1 MLMTETTAIRVRNQ
15 TRRRMFQLAGGSAVA
30 GVLASCGIS
39 LRNGASGPD
48 RARPPEDAWSG
59 LTKPGPNR
67 MQAIVP
73 ATDLAVG
80 PNRFTL
86 GILHFPDGATEPQ
99 RLPDADL
106 RLQFFFPIEPQ
117 AAKVGQTI
125 TPTYRWVDMKGK
137 GLYVAS
143 VEFDRSGMW
152 GVEVTG
158 TVGGKSL
165 DPARTRFPV
174 KVKPD
179 TPGIGSPAPRSKN
192 LTARDVIDIKQIDSG
207 VTPNDM
213 HDLTI
218 AEAIALGKPTVV
230 IFATP
235 GFCTTQTCAP
245 MVNEMQALKKTLSGS
260 ASFVHV
266 EIFKD
271 PSSRTPFETV
281 TEWGLTSEPWVFL
294 IDKSGNIASK
304 FEGPAP
310 KDEVEAAI
318 KRLI

>member
-1 MLMTETTAIRVRNQ
+1 MTQKTANRVRYQ
-15 TRRRMFQLAGGSAVA
+15 TRRSVIQFAGWSASA
-30 GVLASCGIS
+30 GALGSCGIS
-39 LRNGASGPD
+39 LRDKAAGTERS
-48 RARPPEDAWSG
+48 RPPEDPWSG

-86 GILHFPDGATEPQ
+86 GIVHFPDGATEPQ

-117 AAKVGQTI
+117 ATKVGQAI
-125 TPTYRWVDMKGK
+125 TPTYRWVDTKGK

-143 VEFDRSGMW
+143 VDFDRSGMW

-192 LTARDVIDIKQIDSG
+192 LTARDVTDIKQIDSG

-213 HDLTI
+213 HDLTV
-218 AEAIALGKPTVV
+218 ADAIALGKPTVV

-235 GFCTTQTCAP
+235 GFCVTQTCAP
-245 MVNEMQALKKTLSGS
+245 MVNEMQALKKSLSGS
-260 ASFVHV
+260 ASFIHV

-271 PSSRTPFETV
+271 PATRTPFETV

-294 IDKSGNIASK
+294 IDKTGNIASK

-310 KDEVEAAI
+310 KDEVEAVL
-318 KRLI
+318 KRLL

>member
-1 MLMTETTAIRVRNQ
+1 MTLETSDPVRNQ
-15 TRRRMFQLAGGSAVA
+15 TRRSMFHFAGWCTVA
-30 GVLASCGIS
+30 GTLASCGIS
-39 LRNGASGPD
+39 LRDGASGTD
-48 RARPPEDAWSG
+48 RSRPPEDAWSG
-59 LTKPGPNR
+59 LTKPGPDR
-67 MQAIVP
+67 MQAVVP

-86 GILHFPDGATEPQ
+86 GMLHFPDGATEPQ
-99 RLPDADL
+99 RLPDAEL
-106 RLQFFFPIEPQ
+106 HLQFFFPIEPQ
-117 AAKVGQTI
+117 ATKLGQVI
-125 TPTYRWVDMKGK
+125 SATYRWVDTKGK

-143 VEFDRSGMW
+143 VDFDRSGMW

-158 TVGGKSL
+158 TVAGKAL

-179 TPGIGSPAPRSKN
+179 TPGIGSPAPRSRN
-192 LTARDVIDIKQIDSG
+192 LTARDVTDIRQIDSG

-218 AEAIALGKPTVV
+218 ADAIALGKPTVV

-235 GFCTTQTCAP
+235 GFCVTQTCAP
-245 MVNEMQALKKTLSGS
+245 MVNEMQALKKSLSGS

-271 PSSRTPFETV
+271 PATRTPFETV

-294 IDKSGNIASK
+294 IDKSGNIAAK

-310 KDEVEAAI
+310 KDEVEASL
-318 KRLI
+318 KRLL